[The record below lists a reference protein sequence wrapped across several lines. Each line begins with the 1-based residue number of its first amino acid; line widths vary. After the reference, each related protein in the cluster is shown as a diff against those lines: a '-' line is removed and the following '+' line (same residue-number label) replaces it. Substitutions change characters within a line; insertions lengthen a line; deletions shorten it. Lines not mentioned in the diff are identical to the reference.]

1 MADVKTISKAKGNNS
16 GSGSNYSGGSGGTMS
31 ASTGAFKYLTATKA
45 TIEDLNASS
54 ANINDLK
61 SNSISSTN
69 ISSAMYTGD
78 TVSVSNVDTNNLQ
91 AENGYVTELEA
102 PMFKSDHSEIKY
114 AGIEELKAQK
124 ADIDTAKIR
133 ELLSTN
139 ITTDYLT
146 VLKSAHFFELIIDQI
161 KSAGG
166 SLLLT
171 PADGFELYAYYT
183 WDSLNYTYLYW
194 VCEDDAKGRYNM
206 WQEGDQ
212 AICQNFNNAQVGTS
226 YNVSNKFWW
235 AYVLATSGNTPR
247 WVRRDKQGV
256 GSTVGDSIYD
266 TTHPSWRRTDFIK
279 ADGYVYKNSND
290 KVIDSSAYEALTAEE
305 KANYSLYDK
314 AYFRVGE
321 FGKLY
326 YVTYEQ
332 YLGTAD
338 YYDEELGLTCRIRL
352 YSQADCK
359 RCHWIRIS
367 HTNCDSGSVFD
378 FSIGDN
384 VVMLGSQ
391 TNTSRQS
398 AIYIAAYDG
407 TYDNGE
413 GGRALDPE
421 LRAPLIAQYRGINDF
436 NLSSHRTSYFDAR
449 SAEFYGSFKIQSDSP
464 TTDGTNVLDF
474 VGESTL
480 SAHADN
486 VNINIPCNSL
496 GEPISYTS
504 YYDTTVKLMY
514 GSSEQEIT
522 SYSINDLSYYITAF
536 SISDSA
542 ISVRAQTAY
551 VGEMDMV
558 TPVEVTLT
566 GAKGTDKTTVTFNKI
581 IPGQNGEW
589 PELYELTLS
598 DTIVKRETSGTTYIS
613 VGLNKFSNGNWAKL
627 STLGSNDLRIVYSRN
642 NSTDWYLFALDS
654 TPLPDKLSVTSTTNS
669 ITIKLVKRKGASW
682 DSSHG
687 YAADITLDT
696 QTVVVVQDGQDGKD
710 GQDGQGTSGEFE
722 RILWMN
728 KELIVNALGT
738 VTVNLLGQLQYV
750 IGSTVQT
757 THDWT
762 KYKIELSVPEIH
774 ATFTSNILF
783 DNSKT
788 TSTGKFHTGNTGDW
802 NSSLPVTILTDFFTN
817 NAGSFPDRAILRV
830 LNGTTVAIEEA
841 IPLIFKAGAM
851 FDLVDDRIE
860 YAVLDE
866 NGSLA
871 NVLVKSNEIDQ
882 LVANSESFS
891 QIKQRAD
898 EIDLSIRNDLANT
911 GINIESGQITINADN
926 TSFNGNIKMFNSDDG
941 LTIYS
946 DNGEAAVN
954 IKNQSIG
961 SFGASQNVITN
972 FNAKSSLATYGVHV
986 TPNVYMDYR
995 SNYDSTAGYN
1005 TATSLSS
1012 TSIPARYTLGKLTTG
1027 NTLTFENLHYSITG
1041 DANDAWNGK
1050 IGDYKV
1056 KFQLYWL
1063 NTDNIVYDS
1072 GWISPTRT
1080 GSSGNTTNFTLSLPN
1095 NTSMTDGMKM
1105 INNSFTVGT
1114 VGSGY
1119 DWTVLIHFK
1128 GPNTAINGT
1137 RNKKVTFE
1145 GGFTFTNTVSQ
1156 NTKIGV
1162 DGMYSMSENGQ
1173 FWAGNNNIGMYFKNT
1188 GNNIYGS
1195 GNNYFGWGTNAYG
1208 LNKAIGKSYTALTN
1222 WDRVETLVR
1231 VNASTSSDSDANR
1244 LNGTVGWSSWS
1255 YNPICPKFELLGYE
1269 ITTHAVHPSI
1279 LLIEGQHPS
1288 YKGYNHFIFL
1298 NPFTGDRPPI
1308 GLVVTIINHSGT
1320 DKMYAVG
1327 YSTSNPSG
1335 LPQCMYDD
1343 DTTNRYRGIPIY
1355 NGRTV
1360 SFIYLG
1366 GGDNVQG
1373 GYWKPL
1379 QMYGGG
1385 SLTGTNF

>member
-1 MADVKTISKAKGNNS
+1 MADVKTISKAKDNNS
-16 GSGSNYSGGSGGTMS
+16 GSGGNYSGGSGGTMS

-45 TIEDLNASS
+45 TIEELNASS

-61 SNSISSTN
+61 SNNISSTN

-102 PMFKSDHSEIKY
+102 PMFKSDHAEIKY

-171 PADGFELYAYYT
+171 PADGFELYAYYK

-212 AICQNFNNAQVGTS
+212 AICQNFNNAQVGTQ

-235 AYVLATSGNTPR
+235 AYVLATSGTTPR
-247 WVRRDKQGV
+247 WVRRDAQGV
-256 GSTVGDSIYD
+256 ASTVGDSIYD

-290 KVIDSSAYEALTAEE
+290 KVIDSNAYAALTAEE

-338 YYDEELGLTCRIRL
+338 YYDEELGLTCRIRQ
-352 YSQADCK
+352 YCQADCK

-367 HTNCDSGSVFD
+367 HDNCDSGSVFD

-384 VVMLGSQ
+384 IAMLGSQ
-391 TNTSRQS
+391 TNSSRQS

-407 TYDNGE
+407 TYNNGE

-464 TTDGTNVLDF
+464 TTDGTNILDY

-496 GEPISYTS
+496 GQPIESVS
-504 YYDTTVKLMY
+504 YYGTTVKLMY

-522 SYSINDLSYYITAF
+522 SYSIPNLSHIDAVAL
-536 SISDSA
+536 SDSA

-598 DTIVKRETSGTTYIS
+598 DTIVKRETSGTSYVS
-613 VGLNKFSNGNWAKL
+613 VGLNKFANGNWTAL
-627 STLGSNDLRIVYSRN
+627 STLDSDDLRIVYNRN
-642 NSTDWYLFALDS
+642 NGSTWYVFMSPSS
-654 TPLPDKLSVTSTTNS
+654 TLPKQLSVTSTTNT

-682 DSSHG
+682 DSSNG
-687 YAADITLDT
+687 YAADLTLDT

-722 RILWMN
+722 KILWLN

-738 VTVNLLGQLQYV
+738 VTFNLLGQLQYV
-750 IGSTVQT
+750 IGSTVQA

-762 KYKIELSVPEIH
+762 KYKIELSIPEIH
-774 ATFTSNILF
+774 ASFSSNILF
-783 DNSKT
+783 DNST
-788 TSTGKFHTGNTGDW
+788 ATSTGKFHTGDTGDW
-802 NSSLPVTILTDFFTN
+802 DSSLPITVLTDFFTKHT
-817 NAGSFPDRAILRV
+817 GSFPDRAILRV
-830 LNGTTVAIEEA
+830 LNGTAVAIEEA

-851 FDLVDDRIE
+851 FEVVDDRID

-871 NVLVKSNEIDQ
+871 NVLVKADEIDQ

-891 QIKQRAD
+891 QITQRAD

-941 LTIYS
+941 LTIYG

-954 IKNQSIG
+954 IRKQSIG
-961 SFGASQNVITN
+961 SFGASQNVTTN
-972 FNAKSSLATYGVHV
+972 FNAKSSLATYGIFV

-995 SNYDSTAGYN
+995 SNYDSTAGYL
-1005 TATSLSS
+1005 TSTSTSS
-1012 TSIPARYTLGKLTTG
+1012 TNIPAIYALGTLTTG
-1027 NTLTFENLHYSITG
+1027 NTITFANLHYSITG
-1041 DANDAWNGK
+1041 DANNAWNGT

-1056 KFQLYWL
+1056 KFQLCWL
-1063 NTDNIVYDS
+1063 NSDHIVYDS
-1072 GWISPTRT
+1072 GWIAPTRKS
-1080 GSSGNTTNFTLSLPN
+1080 SSGNTTNFTLSLPN
-1095 NTSMTDGMKM
+1095 NTSMPNGMKM
-1105 INNSFTVGT
+1105 LNNTFTVGN
-1114 VGSGY
+1114 VGSGNS
-1119 DWTVLIHFK
+1119 WTVFIHFK

-1137 RNKKVTFE
+1137 QNKKVTFE
-1145 GGFTFTNTVSQ
+1145 GGFTFTNTVSK

-1173 FWAGNNNIGMYFKNT
+1173 LWAGNTNIGMYFKNT
-1188 GNNIYGS
+1188 SNNIYGS
-1195 GNNYFGWGTNAYG
+1195 GNNYFGWGTDANG
-1208 LNKAIGKSYTALTN
+1208 LNKAIGKSYTALNN
-1222 WDRVETLVR
+1222 WDRVETLIR
-1231 VNASTSSDSDANR
+1231 LNASTASDSDANR

-1255 YNPICPKFELLGYE
+1255 YNPIYPVFEFIGYD
-1269 ITTHAVHPSI
+1269 IKTHAVHPSI

-1288 YKGYNHFIFL
+1288 YKGSNHFIFL

-1320 DKMYAVG
+1320 DKVYAVG
-1327 YSTSNPSG
+1327 YSSGNPSQ

-1343 DTTNRYRGIPIY
+1343 DTTNRYRGIPIS

-1385 SLTGTNF
+1385 SFTGTNF